1 MPGVTDDGTMIDI
14 HTLFHGP
21 PGLAG
26 RRRQWQLRRALAALF
41 AGIATW
47 CALQC
52 VMATV
57 RTRPVLVTAHALQP
71 GDAIDADDVT
81 VLDMPDHAALDAVL
95 HEPAQAAGSLAAVA
109 IGAGDLLTPAL
120 LNDTPSVPPGH
131 TVIDVRLGELQHP
144 FALGTKVR
152 LTAAVGC
159 DSPTD
164 QGCTVSDD
172 AMVMGT
178 AAQDGL
184 IAMAMPAADAMRTLD
199 VQAQA
204 PIIAVRAP

>member
-1 MPGVTDDGTMIDI
+1 MIDI
-14 HTLFHGP
+14 HTLFHSP
-21 PGLAG
+21 HGLEG
-26 RRRQWQLRRALAALF
+26 RRRQWQLRRALAAML
-41 AGIATW
+41 AALAVW

-57 RTRPVLVTAHALQP
+57 RTRPVLVAVHALQP
-71 GDAIDADDVT
+71 GNTISIDDVT
-81 VLDMPDHAALDAVL
+81 VLDIPDHDALDGVL
-95 HEPAQAAGSLAAVA
+95 HDPAQAAGSLAAVEVA
-109 IGAGDLLTPAL
+109 AGELLAASLLT
-120 LNDTPSVPPGH
+120 DTPVVPPGH

-159 DSPTD
+159 DSPAG

-178 AAQDGL
+178 AVQDGL
-184 IAMAMPAADAMRTLD
+184 VAMAMPAEDAMRTLD
-199 VQAQA
+199 VQAQV